1 MLLGHKIVACTD
13 HKDSLNVN
21 TNSPDRVQRWRLI
34 LEEHGV
40 HFTYIKG
47 DDNIVADAFSRM
59 EIHKVPKKELQQRE
73 ALKMLNTMRMS
84 NIHTEISCPH
94 ADSY

>member
-1 MLLGHKIVACTD
+1 MEC
-13 HKDSLNVN
+13 
-21 TNSPDRVQRWRLI
+21 NSNQLK
-34 LEEHGV
+34 
-40 HFTYIKG
+40 HFKG
-47 DDNIVADAFSRM
+47 DNNVVADAFSRM
-59 EIHKVPKKELQQRE
+59 EIHKVSKKELQQRE